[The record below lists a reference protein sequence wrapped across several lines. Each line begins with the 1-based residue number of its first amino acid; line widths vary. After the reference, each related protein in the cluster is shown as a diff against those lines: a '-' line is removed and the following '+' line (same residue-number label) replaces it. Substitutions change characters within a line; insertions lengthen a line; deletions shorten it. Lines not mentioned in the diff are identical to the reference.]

1 MILSPFP
8 LFKEWIDAHAILL
21 LWLLNVEI
29 VYVIMIG
36 LIFLSINE
44 SMCRLAK
51 QRIAGKKDLS
61 QSIKNIYWM
70 LFLLNIRGNE
80 DGFKIPGREVSD

>member
-1 MILSPFP
+1 ME
-8 LFKEWIDAHAILL
+8 K
-21 LWLLNVEI
+21 

-36 LIFLSINE
+36 LIFLMINE

-61 QSIKNIYWM
+61 QSIKNIEYIWM
-70 LFLLNIRGNE
+70 LFLLNIKG
-80 DGFKIPGREVSD
+80 G

>member
-8 LFKEWIDAHAILL
+8 LFKDCINANAILL

-36 LIFLSINE
+36 LIFLMINE

-61 QSIKNIYWM
+61 QSIKNIEYIWM
-70 LFLLNIRGNE
+70 LFLLNIKG
-80 DGFKIPGREVSD
+80 G

>member
-8 LFKEWIDAHAILL
+8 LLKDWIDVNSILL

-61 QSIKNIYWM
+61 QLIKNIYWM

-80 DGFKIPGREVSD
+80 DGFKIPGWKVSV